1 MVDKVTGVLSLL
13 KGLVK
18 QTPTS
23 KSTELTIPTKAEL
36 EKLPQSDLEKISN
49 QLQKATNVD
58 RREFL
63 RGALGTIANTA
74 MDVGTLGQISKMV
87 KPAAKTVVKK
97 LPPNIMNLSSMSSLF
112 NRLADDFANKII
124 ENPYEELM
132 DRGVKESEIDS
143 MNFVEDA
150 INKGI
155 VEDTPDKETISKVAD
170 GMAEYEAD
178 AAIQSVFKGNSKN
191 LDRYIESGNEKTLIS
206 DDYFEVIR
214 ELMENYD
221 LNPNQVRQY
230 LKQNGLYKVDKDG

>member
-1 MVDKVTGVLSLL
+1 MVKLTPGAL
-13 KGLVK
+13 KGLIK
-18 QTPTS
+18 KPTTS
-23 KSTELTIPTKAEL
+23 KSTELTIPK
-36 EKLPQSDLEKISN
+36 KSDLEK
-49 QLQKATNVD
+49 ATNLN

-63 RGALGTIANTA
+63 RGALGTIAITT
-74 MDVGTLGQISKMV
+74 MDVGTLGNLTKMI
-87 KPAAKTVVKK
+87 KPTTKAVVRK

-112 NRLADDFANKII
+112 NRLADDLANKIM

-155 VEDTPDKETISKVAD
+155 VEDSPDKETISKVAD

-191 LDRYIESGNEKTLIS
+191 LDRYIESGDEKTLIS
-206 DDYFEVIR
+206 DDYFEVI
-214 ELMENYD
+214 EN
-221 LNPNQVRQY
+221 
-230 LKQNGLYKVDKDG
+230 

>member
-1 MVDKVTGVLSLL
+1 MALVILP
-13 KGLVK
+13 GLNNLI
-18 QTPTS
+18 
-23 KSTELTIPTKAEL
+23 E
-36 EKLPQSDLEKISN
+36 DIS
-49 QLQKATNVD
+49 
-58 RREFL
+58 EE
-63 RGALGTIANTA
+63 
-74 MDVGTLGQISKMV
+74 
-87 KPAAKTVVKK
+87 KK

-112 NRLADDFANKII
+112 NRLADDFANKIM

-155 VEDTPDKETISKVAD
+155 VEDSPDKETISKVAD

-191 LDRYIESGNEKTLIS
+191 LDRYIESGDEKTLIS

-214 ELMENYD
+214 ELMEDYD
-221 LNPNQVRQY
+221 LNPNQVREY